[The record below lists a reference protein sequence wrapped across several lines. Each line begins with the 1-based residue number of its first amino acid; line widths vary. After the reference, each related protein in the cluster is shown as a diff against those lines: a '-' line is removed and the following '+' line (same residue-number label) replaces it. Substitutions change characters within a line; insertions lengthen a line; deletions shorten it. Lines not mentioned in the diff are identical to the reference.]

1 MEHLQ
6 VAASE
11 RLLLQTKEAV
21 RLLFCYLKN
30 NQTFLSISSYDLI
43 SQTGFF
49 CKSNLKSYLQDFN

>member
-49 CKSNLKSYLQDFN
+49 CKKQS